1 MLIVI
6 TTRHWKQKSS
16 QCSYFI
22 KAALTLI
29 IEKGETVISKVCQE
43 RHSFCQGWNV
53 EEDIIKSEHFLLR
66 TTLLQFIQT
75 LEHSEFILW
84 IFEKVPVGSKNSV
97 NLLEAWNKI
106 KVINQQLT
114 ALIVCF
120 LPISLWIKLSRARS
134 WVMSLLID
142 NDSKCVFKS
151 DKSPTFS

>member
-134 WVMSLLID
+134 WVMSLLTD
-142 NDSKCVFKS
+142 NDSNRVFKS